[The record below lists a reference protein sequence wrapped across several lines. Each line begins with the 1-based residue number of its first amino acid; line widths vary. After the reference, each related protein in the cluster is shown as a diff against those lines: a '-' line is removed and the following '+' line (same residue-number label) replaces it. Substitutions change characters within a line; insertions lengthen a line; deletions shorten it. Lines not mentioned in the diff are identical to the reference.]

1 MSSNEIISFYLSKLS
16 PISSQFPIES
26 SKLQETHKN
35 ALNSI
40 LTKFSIPSISFDIK
54 KQINSEYSKIYTK
67 NLEIYKENLTKFLTE
82 KYSSLIKPKINQYKS
97 IDEYKTDIDN
107 FTSSVLNSAPKG
119 PFQEILIYKFI

>member
-54 KQINSEYSKIYTK
+54 KQINSEYSKLYTK
-67 NLEIYKENLTKFLTE
+67 NLEIYKEKLTKFLSE
-82 KYSSLIKPKINQYKS
+82 KYSFCSEMCS
-97 IDEYKTDIDN
+97 I
-107 FTSSVLNSAPKG
+107 
-119 PFQEILIYKFI
+119 

>member
-1 MSSNEIISFYLSKLS
+1 MSSNEIISYYLSK
-16 PISSQFPIES
+16 ISSISSSFPIDLP
-26 SKLQETHKN
+26 KLQETHKN

-82 KYSSLIKPKINQYKS
+82 KYSSLIKQK
-97 IDEYKTDIDN
+97 
-107 FTSSVLNSAPKG
+107 
-119 PFQEILIYKFI
+119 